1 MGYRLGLVLE
11 GGGLRGTYTIGVLD
25 ELMRQEIWADYVIG
39 VSAGA
44 CHGSSYVSRQ
54 IGRAYRVNV
63 GYVRDPRYLSVGNF
77 LRTRSLFGMDFLF
90 REIPTTLE
98 PFDDAAFQASPS
110 AFVAGVTDL
119 RTGEPVYFGKRPFDE
134 QMRVLAASSSIPVF
148 SPPVEIGGGLYLDGG
163 TSDPIPVGKALEDG
177 CERVIVVRTRHR
189 DYVKPPEGFRA
200 VYRRT
205 LRDYP
210 EMIALLD
217 RRHEIY
223 RRTVARIDQLER
235 EGRALVIAPERPL
248 QVGRFERDV
257 SKLEALARLGE
268 EDVRRQ
274 LAAIRAFAGEG
285 SR

>member
-25 ELMRQEIWADYVIG
+25 ELMRQQIWADYVIG

-44 CHGSSYVSRQ
+44 CHGSSYVSGQ

-63 GYVRDPRYLSVGNF
+63 GYVRDPRYLSLGNF

-90 REIPTTLE
+90 HEIPTTLE
-98 PFDDAAFQASPS
+98 PFDDAAFQASPM
-110 AFVAGVTDL
+110 AFVAGVTDM
-119 RTGEPVYFGKRPFDE
+119 RTGKPVYFGKRPFQE
-134 QMRVLAASSSIPVF
+134 EMKILEASSSIPVF
-148 SPPVEIGGGLYLDGG
+148 SPPVQIGAGRYLDGG

-177 CERVIVVRTRHR
+177 CDRVIVVRTRDR
-189 DYVKPPEGFRA
+189 GYVKPPEGFRR
-200 VYRRT
+200 VYRRVFGKN
-205 LRDYP
+205 P

-223 RRTVARIDQLER
+223 RDTVSRIDQLER

-257 SKLEALARLGE
+257 AKLEALARLGE
-268 EDVRRQ
+268 GDVRRQ
-274 LAAIRAFAGEG
+274 LEAIRAFAGEAG
-285 SR
+285 R